1 MNFYSDD
8 IIKGIIDNEPLE
20 NIIDSIDYFKAH
32 CDYLVIKYS
41 LHTIGQKYTL
51 NILNETD
58 NNVVFYC
65 LDKEFAMDNCPSIMI
80 YRKMKVNNEIHY
92 YILFTCTKRTFRGQG
107 YASKLLDG
115 FIDRV
120 KSENANKGKIV
131 KILLSS
137 LESAVLFYEEY
148 GFRWTKQCLSD
159 YPVLARYEKYEKKKE
174 YFIMEMLIIREP

>member
-8 IIKGIIDNEPLE
+8 IINGIIDNEPIE
-20 NIIDSIDYFKAH
+20 NIIDAIDCYKAH
-32 CDYLVIKYS
+32 CDYIVVKYS
-41 LHTIGQKYTL
+41 MHTIAQKYTL

-58 NNVVFYC
+58 NNVVYHC
-65 LDKEFAMDNCPSIMI
+65 LDTEFAMDNCPSIMI
-80 YRKMKVNNEIHY
+80 YRKMKVNYEIHY
-92 YILFTCTKRTFRGQG
+92 YILFTCTKRQFRGQG

-120 KSENANKGKIV
+120 KNENANKRTSV

-148 GFRWTKQCLSD
+148 GFRWTKQSLSD
-159 YPVLARYEKYEKKKE
+159 YPILARYEKYEEKKE
-174 YFIMEMLIIREP
+174 YFIMELLIR